1 MLDNWDGVT
10 VTHVALAAYVKAGG
24 GKAVHDDRPYHGFVF
39 NDSDSDKDYYFSD
52 GQVMGT
58 HSGDLFYLPKGS
70 SYRVKSLQ
78 SGGCYAI
85 NFDVA
90 EPLVCEP
97 FALRFRNNEKL
108 LKSFKEATRA
118 WRAQSDTRNLVAKKA
133 IYDIMLQI
141 QNEGARSYQTDEQYR
156 LLAPALER
164 ISSDFAENGVTV
176 AELAALCGISE
187 VYFRKLFLSKFGVS
201 PKEHMI
207 SLRMGYAKQL
217 LESADLSVSEV
228 AQACGYA
235 EPSHFSREFSKR
247 TGCSPAD
254 YRHFRRG

>member
-1 MLDNWDGVT
+1 MRDNWDGVT
-10 VTHVALAAYVKAGG
+10 VTHVALAVYVKAGG

-52 GQVMGT
+52 GQVMRT
-58 HSGDLFYLPKGS
+58 HSGDLFYLPKGL

-97 FALRFRNNEKL
+97 FALHFRNSEKL

-118 WRAQSDTRNLVAKKA
+118 WRSQSDTRNLVAKKA

-141 QNEGARSYQTDEQYR
+141 QNEGARSYQTDEQYG
-156 LLAPALER
+156 LLTPAIER
-164 ISSDFAENGVTV
+164 MSAAFVENGITV
-176 AELAALCGISE
+176 AELASLCGISE

-207 SLRMGYAKQL
+207 SLRMSYAKQL
-217 LESADLSVSEV
+217 LASADLSVSEV
-228 AQACGYA
+228 AAACGYA
-235 EPSHFSREFSKR
+235 EPSHFSREFSR
-247 TGCSPAD
+247 RIGCSPSE
-254 YRHFRRG
+254 YIRGGD